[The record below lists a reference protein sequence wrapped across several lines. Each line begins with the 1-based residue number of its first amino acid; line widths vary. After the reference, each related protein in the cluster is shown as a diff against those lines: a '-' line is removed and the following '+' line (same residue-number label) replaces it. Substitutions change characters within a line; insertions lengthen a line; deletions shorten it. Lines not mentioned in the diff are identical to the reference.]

1 MTQNDSSTQTI
12 HDGGNDAP
20 QPPQDSSARRPAFNM
35 DDLPDLRDNAPDPD
49 ALRKAEFT
57 TVYDIIDSLEEMIT
71 SAKGS
76 MFSPSSVKIDR
87 DDFLDKL
94 EDLKTKLPVQLVR
107 IQNKSTGIRFMG
119 INKPDP
125 IIRLNQADH
134 RAGHISDGRP
144 VQMIE
149 RKHRFHTGSLPR
161 FGINLKTAPGIFC
174 TLLEKRNAKP
184 DFAGFTGGNKR
195 ICYLPKQCSIHSAAI
210 ILNPDFQPVMPG
222 ALGNRNTD
230 HRGLCFNR
238 IISNIEYV
246 ER

>member
-94 EDLKTKLPVQLVR
+94 EDLKTKLPVQLERASALMREAEGRLANANSQADVN
-107 IQNKSTGIRFMG
+107 ISTAQARAA
-119 INKPDP
+119 N
-125 IIRLNQADH
+125 IIRDANERADYLASQEKVTEIARQKAKTMIDKAQAASDRLTSGADQYCIKIMNELHSQLGKMTRDVEGGLNVLEEREAKAREELPH
-134 RAGHISDGRP
+134 AEESDYP
-144 VQMIE
+144 Q
-149 RKHRFHTGSLPR
+149 
-161 FGINLKTAPGIFC
+161 
-174 TLLEKRNAKP
+174 
-184 DFAGFTGGNKR
+184 D
-195 ICYLPKQCSIHSAAI
+195 
-210 ILNPDFQPVMPG
+210 
-222 ALGNRNTD
+222 
-230 HRGLCFNR
+230 
-238 IISNIEYV
+238 
-246 ER
+246 

>member
-87 DDFLDKL
+87 DDVLDKL
-94 EDLKTKLPVQLVR
+94 EDLKTKLPVQLERASALMREAEGRLANANSQANV
-107 IQNKSTGIRFMG
+107 IISTAQARAA
-119 INKPDP
+119 N
-125 IIRLNQADH
+125 IIRDANERADYLASQEKVTEIARQKAKTMIDKAQAASDRLTSGADQYCIKIMNELHSQLGKMTRDVEGGLNVLEEREAKAREELPH
-134 RAGHISDGRP
+134 AEESDYP
-144 VQMIE
+144 Q
-149 RKHRFHTGSLPR
+149 
-161 FGINLKTAPGIFC
+161 
-174 TLLEKRNAKP
+174 
-184 DFAGFTGGNKR
+184 D
-195 ICYLPKQCSIHSAAI
+195 
-210 ILNPDFQPVMPG
+210 
-222 ALGNRNTD
+222 
-230 HRGLCFNR
+230 
-238 IISNIEYV
+238 
-246 ER
+246 

>member
-20 QPPQDSSARRPAFNM
+20 QPPQGSSARRPAFNM

-94 EDLKTKLPVQLVR
+94 EDLKTKLPVQLERASALMREAESRLANANSQANV
-107 IQNKSTGIRFMG
+107 IISTAQARAA
-119 INKPDP
+119 N
-125 IIRLNQADH
+125 IIRDANERADYLASQEKVTEIARQKAKTMIDKAQAASDRLTSGADQYCIKIMNELHSQLGKMTRDVEGGLNVLEEREAKAREELPH
-134 RAGHISDGRP
+134 AEESDYP
-144 VQMIE
+144 Q
-149 RKHRFHTGSLPR
+149 
-161 FGINLKTAPGIFC
+161 
-174 TLLEKRNAKP
+174 
-184 DFAGFTGGNKR
+184 D
-195 ICYLPKQCSIHSAAI
+195 
-210 ILNPDFQPVMPG
+210 
-222 ALGNRNTD
+222 
-230 HRGLCFNR
+230 
-238 IISNIEYV
+238 
-246 ER
+246 

>member
-94 EDLKTKLPVQLVR
+94 EDLKTKLPVQLERASALMREAEGRLANANSQANV
-107 IQNKSTGIRFMG
+107 IISTAQARAA
-119 INKPDP
+119 N
-125 IIRLNQADH
+125 IIRDANERADYLASQEKVTEIARQKAKTMIDKAQAASDRLTSGADQYCIKIMNELHSQLGKMTRDVEGGLN
-134 RAGHISDGRP
+134 
-144 VQMIE
+144 VLEE
-149 RKHRFHTGSLPR
+149 REAKAREELPH
-161 FGINLKTAPGIFC
+161 A
-174 TLLEKRNAKP
+174 EE
-184 DFAGFTGGNKR
+184 
-195 ICYLPKQCSIHSAAI
+195 
-210 ILNPDFQPVMPG
+210 
-222 ALGNRNTD
+222 TD
-230 HRGLCFNR
+230 
-238 IISNIEYV
+238 YPQD
-246 ER
+246 

>member
-94 EDLKTKLPVQLVR
+94 EDLKTKLPVQLERASALMREAEGRLANANSQANV
-107 IQNKSTGIRFMG
+107 IISTAQARAA
-119 INKPDP
+119 N
-125 IIRLNQADH
+125 IIRDANERADYLASQEKVTEIARQKAKTMIDKAQAASDRLTSGADQYCIKIMNELHSQLGKMTRDVEGGLNVLEEREAKAREELPH
-134 RAGHISDGRP
+134 AEESD
-144 VQMIE
+144 
-149 RKHRFHTGSLPR
+149 
-161 FGINLKTAPGIFC
+161 
-174 TLLEKRNAKP
+174 
-184 DFAGFTGGNKR
+184 
-195 ICYLPKQCSIHSAAI
+195 
-210 ILNPDFQPVMPG
+210 NPQD
-222 ALGNRNTD
+222 
-230 HRGLCFNR
+230 
-238 IISNIEYV
+238 
-246 ER
+246 

>member
-94 EDLKTKLPVQLVR
+94 EDLKTKLPVQLERASALMREAEGRLANANSQANV
-107 IQNKSTGIRFMG
+107 IISTAQARAA
-119 INKPDP
+119 N
-125 IIRLNQADH
+125 IIRDANERADYLASQEKVTEIARQKAKTMIDKAQAASDRLTSGADQYCIKIMNELHSQLGKMTSDVEGGLNVLEEREAKAREELPH
-134 RAGHISDGRP
+134 AEESDYP
-144 VQMIE
+144 Q
-149 RKHRFHTGSLPR
+149 
-161 FGINLKTAPGIFC
+161 
-174 TLLEKRNAKP
+174 
-184 DFAGFTGGNKR
+184 D
-195 ICYLPKQCSIHSAAI
+195 
-210 ILNPDFQPVMPG
+210 
-222 ALGNRNTD
+222 
-230 HRGLCFNR
+230 
-238 IISNIEYV
+238 
-246 ER
+246 

>member
-35 DDLPDLRDNAPDPD
+35 DDLPDLRDNAPAPD

-94 EDLKTKLPVQLVR
+94 EDLKTKLPVQLER
-107 IQNKSTGIRFMG
+107 ASTLMREAEGRLANANSQANVIISTAQARAA
-119 INKPDP
+119 N
-125 IIRLNQADH
+125 IIRDANERADYLASQEKVTEIARQKAKTMIDKAQAASDRLTSGADQYCIKIMNELHSQLGKMTRDVEGGLNVLEEREAKAREELPH
-134 RAGHISDGRP
+134 AEESDYP
-144 VQMIE
+144 Q
-149 RKHRFHTGSLPR
+149 
-161 FGINLKTAPGIFC
+161 
-174 TLLEKRNAKP
+174 
-184 DFAGFTGGNKR
+184 D
-195 ICYLPKQCSIHSAAI
+195 
-210 ILNPDFQPVMPG
+210 
-222 ALGNRNTD
+222 
-230 HRGLCFNR
+230 
-238 IISNIEYV
+238 
-246 ER
+246 

>member
-94 EDLKTKLPVQLVR
+94 EDLKTKLPVQLERASALMREAEGRLANANSQANV
-107 IQNKSTGIRFMG
+107 IISTAQARAA
-119 INKPDP
+119 N
-125 IIRLNQADH
+125 IIRDANERAEYLASQEKVTEIARQKAKTMIDKAQAASDRLTSGADQYCIKIMNELHSQLGKMTRDVEGGLNVLEEREAKAREELPH
-134 RAGHISDGRP
+134 AEESDYP
-144 VQMIE
+144 Q
-149 RKHRFHTGSLPR
+149 
-161 FGINLKTAPGIFC
+161 
-174 TLLEKRNAKP
+174 
-184 DFAGFTGGNKR
+184 D
-195 ICYLPKQCSIHSAAI
+195 
-210 ILNPDFQPVMPG
+210 
-222 ALGNRNTD
+222 
-230 HRGLCFNR
+230 
-238 IISNIEYV
+238 
-246 ER
+246 

>member
-94 EDLKTKLPVQLVR
+94 EDLKTKLPVQLERASALMREAEGRLANANSQANVIICTAQAR
-107 IQNKSTGIRFMG
+107 AAN
-119 INKPDP
+119 
-125 IIRLNQADH
+125 IIRDANERADYLASQEKVTEIARQKAKTMIDKAQAASDRLTSGADQYCIKIMNELHSQLGKMTRDVEGGLNVLEEREAKAREELPH
-134 RAGHISDGRP
+134 AEESDYP
-144 VQMIE
+144 Q
-149 RKHRFHTGSLPR
+149 
-161 FGINLKTAPGIFC
+161 
-174 TLLEKRNAKP
+174 
-184 DFAGFTGGNKR
+184 D
-195 ICYLPKQCSIHSAAI
+195 
-210 ILNPDFQPVMPG
+210 
-222 ALGNRNTD
+222 
-230 HRGLCFNR
+230 
-238 IISNIEYV
+238 
-246 ER
+246 

>member
-1 MTQNDSSTQTI
+1 MTQNDSSTQAI

-94 EDLKTKLPVQLVR
+94 EDLKTKLPVQLERASALMREAEGRLANANSQANV
-107 IQNKSTGIRFMG
+107 IISTAQARAA
-119 INKPDP
+119 N
-125 IIRLNQADH
+125 IIRDANERADYLASQEKVTEIARQKAKTMIDKAQAASDRLTSGADQYCIKIMNELHSQLGKMTRDVEGGLNVLEEREAKAREELPH
-134 RAGHISDGRP
+134 AEESDYP
-144 VQMIE
+144 Q
-149 RKHRFHTGSLPR
+149 
-161 FGINLKTAPGIFC
+161 
-174 TLLEKRNAKP
+174 
-184 DFAGFTGGNKR
+184 D
-195 ICYLPKQCSIHSAAI
+195 
-210 ILNPDFQPVMPG
+210 
-222 ALGNRNTD
+222 
-230 HRGLCFNR
+230 
-238 IISNIEYV
+238 
-246 ER
+246 

>member
-94 EDLKTKLPVQLVR
+94 EDLKTKLPVQLERASALMREAEGRLANANSQANV
-107 IQNKSTGIRFMG
+107 IISTAQARAA
-119 INKPDP
+119 N
-125 IIRLNQADH
+125 IIRDANERAYYLASQEKVTEIARQKAKTMIDKAQAASDRLTSGADQYCIKIMNELHSQLGKMTRDVEGGLNVLEEREAKAREELPH
-134 RAGHISDGRP
+134 AEESDYP
-144 VQMIE
+144 Q
-149 RKHRFHTGSLPR
+149 
-161 FGINLKTAPGIFC
+161 
-174 TLLEKRNAKP
+174 
-184 DFAGFTGGNKR
+184 D
-195 ICYLPKQCSIHSAAI
+195 
-210 ILNPDFQPVMPG
+210 
-222 ALGNRNTD
+222 
-230 HRGLCFNR
+230 
-238 IISNIEYV
+238 
-246 ER
+246 

>member
-76 MFSPSSVKIDR
+76 IFSPSSVKIDR

-94 EDLKTKLPVQLVR
+94 EDLKTKLPVQLERASALMREAEGRLANANSQANV
-107 IQNKSTGIRFMG
+107 IISTAQARAA
-119 INKPDP
+119 N
-125 IIRLNQADH
+125 IIRDANERADYLASQEKVTEIARQKAKTMIDKAQAASDRLTSGADQYCIKIMNELHSQLGKMTRDVEGGLNVLEEREAKAREELPH
-134 RAGHISDGRP
+134 AEESDYP
-144 VQMIE
+144 Q
-149 RKHRFHTGSLPR
+149 
-161 FGINLKTAPGIFC
+161 
-174 TLLEKRNAKP
+174 
-184 DFAGFTGGNKR
+184 D
-195 ICYLPKQCSIHSAAI
+195 
-210 ILNPDFQPVMPG
+210 
-222 ALGNRNTD
+222 
-230 HRGLCFNR
+230 
-238 IISNIEYV
+238 
-246 ER
+246 

>member
-94 EDLKTKLPVQLVR
+94 EDLKTKLPVQLERASALMREAEGRLANANSQANV
-107 IQNKSTGIRFMG
+107 IISTAQARAA
-119 INKPDP
+119 N
-125 IIRLNQADH
+125 IIRDANERADYLASQEKVTEIARQKAKTMIDKAQAASDRLTSGADQYCIKIMNELHSQLGKMTRDVEGGLNVLQEREAKAREELPH
-134 RAGHISDGRP
+134 AEESDYP
-144 VQMIE
+144 Q
-149 RKHRFHTGSLPR
+149 
-161 FGINLKTAPGIFC
+161 
-174 TLLEKRNAKP
+174 
-184 DFAGFTGGNKR
+184 D
-195 ICYLPKQCSIHSAAI
+195 
-210 ILNPDFQPVMPG
+210 
-222 ALGNRNTD
+222 
-230 HRGLCFNR
+230 
-238 IISNIEYV
+238 
-246 ER
+246 

>member
-1 MTQNDSSTQTI
+1 MTQNDASTQTM

-94 EDLKTKLPVQLVR
+94 EDLKTKLPVQLERASALMREAEGRLANANSQANV
-107 IQNKSTGIRFMG
+107 IISTAQARAA
-119 INKPDP
+119 N
-125 IIRLNQADH
+125 IIRDANERADYLASQEKVTEIARQKAKTMIDKAQAASDRLTSGADQYCIKIMNELHSQLGKMTRDVEGGLNVLEEREAKAREELPH
-134 RAGHISDGRP
+134 AEESDYP
-144 VQMIE
+144 Q
-149 RKHRFHTGSLPR
+149 
-161 FGINLKTAPGIFC
+161 
-174 TLLEKRNAKP
+174 
-184 DFAGFTGGNKR
+184 D
-195 ICYLPKQCSIHSAAI
+195 
-210 ILNPDFQPVMPG
+210 
-222 ALGNRNTD
+222 
-230 HRGLCFNR
+230 
-238 IISNIEYV
+238 
-246 ER
+246 

>member
-1 MTQNDSSTQTI
+1 MTQNDSSTQTV

-94 EDLKTKLPVQLVR
+94 EDLKTKLPVQLERASALMREAEGRLANANSQANV
-107 IQNKSTGIRFMG
+107 IISTAQARAA
-119 INKPDP
+119 N
-125 IIRLNQADH
+125 IIRDANERADYLASQEKVTEIARQKAKTMIDKAQAASDRLTSGADQYCIKIMNELHSQLGKMTRDVEGGLNVLEEREAKAREELPH
-134 RAGHISDGRP
+134 AEESDYP
-144 VQMIE
+144 Q
-149 RKHRFHTGSLPR
+149 
-161 FGINLKTAPGIFC
+161 
-174 TLLEKRNAKP
+174 
-184 DFAGFTGGNKR
+184 D
-195 ICYLPKQCSIHSAAI
+195 
-210 ILNPDFQPVMPG
+210 
-222 ALGNRNTD
+222 
-230 HRGLCFNR
+230 
-238 IISNIEYV
+238 
-246 ER
+246 

>member
-71 SAKGS
+71 TAKGS

-94 EDLKTKLPVQLVR
+94 EDLKTKLPVQLERASALMREAEGRLANANSQANV
-107 IQNKSTGIRFMG
+107 IISTAQARAA
-119 INKPDP
+119 N
-125 IIRLNQADH
+125 IIRDANERADYLASQEKVTEIARQKAKTMIDKAQAASDRLTSGADQYCIKIMNELHSQLGKMTRDVEGGLNVLEEREAKAREELPH
-134 RAGHISDGRP
+134 AEESDYP
-144 VQMIE
+144 Q
-149 RKHRFHTGSLPR
+149 
-161 FGINLKTAPGIFC
+161 
-174 TLLEKRNAKP
+174 
-184 DFAGFTGGNKR
+184 D
-195 ICYLPKQCSIHSAAI
+195 
-210 ILNPDFQPVMPG
+210 
-222 ALGNRNTD
+222 
-230 HRGLCFNR
+230 
-238 IISNIEYV
+238 
-246 ER
+246 

>member
-94 EDLKTKLPVQLVR
+94 EDLKTKLPVQLERASALMREAEGRLANANSQANV
-107 IQNKSTGIRFMG
+107 IISTAQARAA
-119 INKPDP
+119 N
-125 IIRLNQADH
+125 IIRDANERADYLASQEKVTEIARQTAKTMIDKAQAASDRLTSGADQYCIKIMNELHSQLGKMTRDVEGGLNVLEEREAKAREELPH
-134 RAGHISDGRP
+134 AEESDYP
-144 VQMIE
+144 Q
-149 RKHRFHTGSLPR
+149 
-161 FGINLKTAPGIFC
+161 
-174 TLLEKRNAKP
+174 
-184 DFAGFTGGNKR
+184 D
-195 ICYLPKQCSIHSAAI
+195 
-210 ILNPDFQPVMPG
+210 
-222 ALGNRNTD
+222 
-230 HRGLCFNR
+230 
-238 IISNIEYV
+238 
-246 ER
+246 

>member
-20 QPPQDSSARRPAFNM
+20 QPPQDSSARRPACNM

-94 EDLKTKLPVQLVR
+94 EDLKTKLPVQLERASALMREAEGRLANANSQANV
-107 IQNKSTGIRFMG
+107 IISTAQARAA
-119 INKPDP
+119 N
-125 IIRLNQADH
+125 IIRDANERADYLASQEKVTEIARQKAKTMIDKAQAASDRLTSGADQYCIKIMNELHSQLGKMTRDVEGGLNVLEEREAKAREELPH
-134 RAGHISDGRP
+134 AEESDYP
-144 VQMIE
+144 Q
-149 RKHRFHTGSLPR
+149 
-161 FGINLKTAPGIFC
+161 
-174 TLLEKRNAKP
+174 
-184 DFAGFTGGNKR
+184 D
-195 ICYLPKQCSIHSAAI
+195 
-210 ILNPDFQPVMPG
+210 
-222 ALGNRNTD
+222 
-230 HRGLCFNR
+230 
-238 IISNIEYV
+238 
-246 ER
+246 

>member
-94 EDLKTKLPVQLVR
+94 EDLKTKLPVQLERASALMREAEGRLANANSQANV
-107 IQNKSTGIRFMG
+107 IISTAQARAA
-119 INKPDP
+119 N
-125 IIRLNQADH
+125 IIRDANERADYLASQEKVTEIARQKAKTMIDKAQAASDRLTSGADQYCIKIMNELHSQLGKMSRDVEGGLNVLEEREAKAREELPH
-134 RAGHISDGRP
+134 AEESDYP
-144 VQMIE
+144 Q
-149 RKHRFHTGSLPR
+149 
-161 FGINLKTAPGIFC
+161 
-174 TLLEKRNAKP
+174 
-184 DFAGFTGGNKR
+184 D
-195 ICYLPKQCSIHSAAI
+195 
-210 ILNPDFQPVMPG
+210 
-222 ALGNRNTD
+222 
-230 HRGLCFNR
+230 
-238 IISNIEYV
+238 
-246 ER
+246 

>member
-76 MFSPSSVKIDR
+76 RFSPSSVKIDR

-94 EDLKTKLPVQLVR
+94 EDLKTKLPVQLERASALMREAEGRLANANSQANV
-107 IQNKSTGIRFMG
+107 IISTAQARAA
-119 INKPDP
+119 N
-125 IIRLNQADH
+125 IIRDANERADYLASQEKVTEIARQKAKTMIDKAQAASDRLTSGADQYCIKIMNELHSQLGKMTRDVEGGLNVLEEREAKAREELPH
-134 RAGHISDGRP
+134 AEESDYP
-144 VQMIE
+144 Q
-149 RKHRFHTGSLPR
+149 
-161 FGINLKTAPGIFC
+161 
-174 TLLEKRNAKP
+174 
-184 DFAGFTGGNKR
+184 D
-195 ICYLPKQCSIHSAAI
+195 
-210 ILNPDFQPVMPG
+210 
-222 ALGNRNTD
+222 
-230 HRGLCFNR
+230 
-238 IISNIEYV
+238 
-246 ER
+246 

>member
-94 EDLKTKLPVQLVR
+94 EDLKTKLPVQLERASALMREAEGRLANANSQANV
-107 IQNKSTGIRFMG
+107 IISTAQARAA
-119 INKPDP
+119 N
-125 IIRLNQADH
+125 IIRDANERADYLASQETGTELARQTAKTMSDKAQAASDRLTSGADQYCIKIMNELHSQLGKMTRDVEGGLNVLEEREAKAREELPH
-134 RAGHISDGRP
+134 AEESDYP
-144 VQMIE
+144 Q
-149 RKHRFHTGSLPR
+149 
-161 FGINLKTAPGIFC
+161 
-174 TLLEKRNAKP
+174 
-184 DFAGFTGGNKR
+184 D
-195 ICYLPKQCSIHSAAI
+195 
-210 ILNPDFQPVMPG
+210 
-222 ALGNRNTD
+222 
-230 HRGLCFNR
+230 
-238 IISNIEYV
+238 
-246 ER
+246 

>member
-35 DDLPDLRDNAPDPD
+35 DDLPDLRDNAPDPE

-94 EDLKTKLPVQLVR
+94 EDLKTKLPVQLERASALMREAEGRLANANSQANV
-107 IQNKSTGIRFMG
+107 IISTAQARAA
-119 INKPDP
+119 N
-125 IIRLNQADH
+125 IIRDANERADYLASQEKVTEIARQKAKTMIDKAQAASDRLTSGAVQYCIKIMNELHSQLGKMTRDVEGGLNVLEEREAKAREELPH
-134 RAGHISDGRP
+134 AEESDYP
-144 VQMIE
+144 Q
-149 RKHRFHTGSLPR
+149 
-161 FGINLKTAPGIFC
+161 
-174 TLLEKRNAKP
+174 
-184 DFAGFTGGNKR
+184 D
-195 ICYLPKQCSIHSAAI
+195 
-210 ILNPDFQPVMPG
+210 
-222 ALGNRNTD
+222 
-230 HRGLCFNR
+230 
-238 IISNIEYV
+238 
-246 ER
+246 

>member
-20 QPPQDSSARRPAFNM
+20 QPPQDSSARRPAFNL

-94 EDLKTKLPVQLVR
+94 EDLKTKLPVQLERASALMREAEGRLANANSQANV
-107 IQNKSTGIRFMG
+107 IISTAQARAA
-119 INKPDP
+119 N
-125 IIRLNQADH
+125 IIRDANERADYLASQEKVTEIARQKAKTMIDKAQAASDRLTSGADQYCIKIMNELHSQLGKMTRDVEGGLNVLEEREAKAREELPH
-134 RAGHISDGRP
+134 AEESDYP
-144 VQMIE
+144 Q
-149 RKHRFHTGSLPR
+149 
-161 FGINLKTAPGIFC
+161 
-174 TLLEKRNAKP
+174 
-184 DFAGFTGGNKR
+184 D
-195 ICYLPKQCSIHSAAI
+195 
-210 ILNPDFQPVMPG
+210 
-222 ALGNRNTD
+222 
-230 HRGLCFNR
+230 
-238 IISNIEYV
+238 
-246 ER
+246 

>member
-94 EDLKTKLPVQLVR
+94 EDLKTKLPVQLERASALMREAEGRLANANSQANV
-107 IQNKSTGIRFMG
+107 IISTAQARAA
-119 INKPDP
+119 N
-125 IIRLNQADH
+125 IIRDANERADYLASQEKVTEIARQKAKTMIDKAQAASDRLTAGADQYCIKIMNELHSQLGKMTRDVEGGLNVLEEREAKAREELPH
-134 RAGHISDGRP
+134 AEESDYP
-144 VQMIE
+144 Q
-149 RKHRFHTGSLPR
+149 
-161 FGINLKTAPGIFC
+161 
-174 TLLEKRNAKP
+174 
-184 DFAGFTGGNKR
+184 D
-195 ICYLPKQCSIHSAAI
+195 
-210 ILNPDFQPVMPG
+210 
-222 ALGNRNTD
+222 
-230 HRGLCFNR
+230 
-238 IISNIEYV
+238 
-246 ER
+246 

>member
-94 EDLKTKLPVQLVR
+94 EDLKTKLPVQLERASALMREAEGRLANANSQANV
-107 IQNKSTGIRFMG
+107 IISTAQARAA
-119 INKPDP
+119 N
-125 IIRLNQADH
+125 IIRDANERADYLASQEKVTEIARQKAKTMIDKAQAASDRLTSGADQYCIRIMNELHSQLGKMTRDVEGGLNVLEEREAKAREELPH
-134 RAGHISDGRP
+134 AEESDYP
-144 VQMIE
+144 Q
-149 RKHRFHTGSLPR
+149 
-161 FGINLKTAPGIFC
+161 
-174 TLLEKRNAKP
+174 
-184 DFAGFTGGNKR
+184 D
-195 ICYLPKQCSIHSAAI
+195 
-210 ILNPDFQPVMPG
+210 
-222 ALGNRNTD
+222 
-230 HRGLCFNR
+230 
-238 IISNIEYV
+238 
-246 ER
+246 

>member
-1 MTQNDSSTQTI
+1 MTHNDSSTQTI

-94 EDLKTKLPVQLVR
+94 EDLKTKLPVQLERASALMREAEGRLANANSQANV
-107 IQNKSTGIRFMG
+107 IISTAQARAA
-119 INKPDP
+119 N
-125 IIRLNQADH
+125 IIRDANERADYLASQEKVTEIARQKAKTMIDKAQAASDRLTSGADQYCIKIMNELHSQLGKMTRDVEGGLNVLEEREAKAREELPH
-134 RAGHISDGRP
+134 AEESDYP
-144 VQMIE
+144 Q
-149 RKHRFHTGSLPR
+149 
-161 FGINLKTAPGIFC
+161 
-174 TLLEKRNAKP
+174 
-184 DFAGFTGGNKR
+184 D
-195 ICYLPKQCSIHSAAI
+195 
-210 ILNPDFQPVMPG
+210 
-222 ALGNRNTD
+222 
-230 HRGLCFNR
+230 
-238 IISNIEYV
+238 
-246 ER
+246 

>member
-94 EDLKTKLPVQLVR
+94 EDLKTKLPVQLERASALMREAEGRLANANSQANV
-107 IQNKSTGIRFMG
+107 IISTAQARAA
-119 INKPDP
+119 N
-125 IIRLNQADH
+125 IIRDANERADYLASQEKVTEIARQKAKTFIDKALAASDRLTSGADQYCIKIMNELHSQLGKMTRDVEGGLNVLEEREAKAREELPH
-134 RAGHISDGRP
+134 AEESDYP
-144 VQMIE
+144 Q
-149 RKHRFHTGSLPR
+149 
-161 FGINLKTAPGIFC
+161 
-174 TLLEKRNAKP
+174 
-184 DFAGFTGGNKR
+184 D
-195 ICYLPKQCSIHSAAI
+195 
-210 ILNPDFQPVMPG
+210 
-222 ALGNRNTD
+222 
-230 HRGLCFNR
+230 
-238 IISNIEYV
+238 
-246 ER
+246 

>member
-94 EDLKTKLPVQLVR
+94 EDLKTKLPVQLERASALMREAEGRLANANSQANV
-107 IQNKSTGIRFMG
+107 IISTAQA
-119 INKPDP
+119 N
-125 IIRLNQADH
+125 IIRDANERADYLASQEKVTEIARQKAKTMIDKAQAASDRLTSGADQYCIKIMNELHSQLGKMTRDVEGGLNVLEEREAKAREELPH
-134 RAGHISDGRP
+134 AEESDYP
-144 VQMIE
+144 Q
-149 RKHRFHTGSLPR
+149 
-161 FGINLKTAPGIFC
+161 
-174 TLLEKRNAKP
+174 
-184 DFAGFTGGNKR
+184 D
-195 ICYLPKQCSIHSAAI
+195 
-210 ILNPDFQPVMPG
+210 
-222 ALGNRNTD
+222 
-230 HRGLCFNR
+230 
-238 IISNIEYV
+238 
-246 ER
+246 

>member
-87 DDFLDKL
+87 DDFLYKL
-94 EDLKTKLPVQLVR
+94 EDLKTKLPVQLERASALMREAEGRLANANSQANV
-107 IQNKSTGIRFMG
+107 IISTAQARAA
-119 INKPDP
+119 N
-125 IIRLNQADH
+125 IIRDANERADYLASQEKVTEIARQKAKTMIDKAQAASDRLTSGADQYCIKIMNELHSQLGKMTRDVEGGLNVLEEREAKAREELPH
-134 RAGHISDGRP
+134 AEESDYP
-144 VQMIE
+144 Q
-149 RKHRFHTGSLPR
+149 
-161 FGINLKTAPGIFC
+161 
-174 TLLEKRNAKP
+174 
-184 DFAGFTGGNKR
+184 D
-195 ICYLPKQCSIHSAAI
+195 
-210 ILNPDFQPVMPG
+210 
-222 ALGNRNTD
+222 
-230 HRGLCFNR
+230 
-238 IISNIEYV
+238 
-246 ER
+246 

>member
-35 DDLPDLRDNAPDPD
+35 DDLPDLRDNAPDPE

-94 EDLKTKLPVQLVR
+94 EDLKTKLPVQLERASALMREAEGRLANANSQANV
-107 IQNKSTGIRFMG
+107 IISTAQARAA
-119 INKPDP
+119 N
-125 IIRLNQADH
+125 IIRDANERADYLASQEKVTEIARQKAKTMIDKAQAASDRLTSGADQYCIKIMNELHSQLGKMTRDVEGGLNVLEEREAKAREELPHADE
-134 RAGHISDGRP
+134 SDYP
-144 VQMIE
+144 Q
-149 RKHRFHTGSLPR
+149 
-161 FGINLKTAPGIFC
+161 
-174 TLLEKRNAKP
+174 
-184 DFAGFTGGNKR
+184 D
-195 ICYLPKQCSIHSAAI
+195 
-210 ILNPDFQPVMPG
+210 
-222 ALGNRNTD
+222 
-230 HRGLCFNR
+230 
-238 IISNIEYV
+238 
-246 ER
+246 

>member
-94 EDLKTKLPVQLVR
+94 EDLKTKLPVQLERASALMREAEGRLANANSQANV
-107 IQNKSTGIRFMG
+107 IISTAQARAA
-119 INKPDP
+119 N
-125 IIRLNQADH
+125 IIRDANERADYLASQEKVTEISRQKAKTMIDKAQAASDRLTSGADQYCIKIMNELHSQLGKMTRDVEGGLNVLEEREAKAREELPH
-134 RAGHISDGRP
+134 AEESDYP
-144 VQMIE
+144 Q
-149 RKHRFHTGSLPR
+149 
-161 FGINLKTAPGIFC
+161 
-174 TLLEKRNAKP
+174 
-184 DFAGFTGGNKR
+184 D
-195 ICYLPKQCSIHSAAI
+195 
-210 ILNPDFQPVMPG
+210 
-222 ALGNRNTD
+222 
-230 HRGLCFNR
+230 
-238 IISNIEYV
+238 
-246 ER
+246 

>member
-94 EDLKTKLPVQLVR
+94 EDLKTKLPVQLERASALMREAEGRLANANSQANV
-107 IQNKSTGIRFMG
+107 IISTAQARAA
-119 INKPDP
+119 N
-125 IIRLNQADH
+125 IIRDANERADYLASQEKVTEIARQKAKTMIDKAQAASDRLTSGADQYCIKIMNELHSQLGKMTRDVEGGLNVLEEREAKAREELPH
-134 RAGHISDGRP
+134 AEGSDYP
-144 VQMIE
+144 Q
-149 RKHRFHTGSLPR
+149 
-161 FGINLKTAPGIFC
+161 
-174 TLLEKRNAKP
+174 
-184 DFAGFTGGNKR
+184 D
-195 ICYLPKQCSIHSAAI
+195 
-210 ILNPDFQPVMPG
+210 
-222 ALGNRNTD
+222 
-230 HRGLCFNR
+230 
-238 IISNIEYV
+238 
-246 ER
+246 